1 MAGLARRLWYGDTPA
16 LTADARPTGLTSA
29 ALSLKAGRGIITPRY
44 ERWQDEAWAYWQEL
58 GELYYGVR
66 WLSEMLSRIRLVA
79 ATVPEEPGDEP
90 AMVET
95 GGTPVE
101 LVARFAGGVG
111 GQAEILR
118 RLTVQLSV
126 PGEGWLVG
134 EPAESTDFIGD
145 EFGRPRPAPP
155 TDRWSVRSADEI
167 RTSLRRPGRNGA
179 SVGRRA
185 GSSLLSGRPATDTL
199 IEVVDETQPPS
210 RQVKWRVLADNA
222 LVSRIWNPHDR
233 WWAQPDSPV
242 RHALTTARK
251 LQLANQYIQSQFLSR
266 LASAGVFVI
275 PQEVDFPVS
284 EQFEGM
290 PDAVIREWI
299 ATAETAIQNPGSAAA
314 IVPILM
320 QLPSDLVDRI
330 KHVDF
335 TTTFDQK
342 ALEKREA
349 AVRELATVLD
359 LPAEV
364 LLGMGDSNHWTAWQL
379 EESGL
384 KVHVAPHIETIC
396 HAFTEGWYRPML
408 KEAGE
413 DPAKFLV
420 WYDPSEIV
428 VRPDKSEKVV
438 IAYDRGEASGA
449 SLRREQGLDEGDKPE
464 DEDLKEWALKQLV
477 LGKGGEALVPV
488 AYKEL
493 TGEELDVP
501 ASAPA
506 PAAPVGQDGQG
517 ESTEEEEPD
526 ANERRQPPG
535 TREAPPPAPDQDLP
549 AAATVQRDQHGHL
562 MRMTS
567 PAPPYWPMERR
578 ADGWYIKNVT
588 YWERLPDAQTD
599 AHDRH
604 YAEIAAR
611 MNGGPG

>member
-1 MAGLARRLWYGDTPA
+1 MAGALARLWYGDPPA
-16 LTADARPTGLTSA
+16 LTAAAARPNALTSA
-29 ALSLKAGRGIITPRY
+29 AQSLKAGRGIITPRY
-44 ERWQDEAWAYWQEL
+44 DRWQDEAWAYWQEL

-134 EPAESTDFIGD
+134 EPAAGD
-145 EFGRPRPAPP
+145 RP
-155 TDRWSVRSADEI
+155 DRWSVRSADEI
-167 RTSLRRPGRNGA
+167 RTSLRRPGRNGG

-185 GSSLLSGRPATDTL
+185 GSSLLSGRAATDTL
-199 IEVVDETQPPS
+199 IEVVDETQPPGKQA
-210 RQVKWRVLADNA
+210 RWRVLPDDA
-222 LVSRIWNPHDR
+222 LVNRVWNPHDR

-242 RHALTTARK
+242 RHALSTARK
-251 LQLANQYIQSQFLSR
+251 LQLANQYIQAQFLSR
-266 LASAGVFVI
+266 LASAGLVVI

-284 EQFEGM
+284 EQFEGL

-320 QLPSDLVDRI
+320 QLPSDLVEKI

-335 TTTFDQK
+335 TTAFDQK

-364 LLGMGDSNHWTAWQL
+364 LLGMGDVNHWGQWQL
-379 EESGL
+379 EESGI
-384 KVHVAPHIETIC
+384 KVHIAPRIETIC

-408 KEAGE
+408 AEAGE
-413 DPAKFLV
+413 DPTKFLV

-438 IAYDRGEASGA
+438 IAYDRGEASGSA
-449 SLRREQGLDEGDKPE
+449 LRREQGLDEADKPE

-477 LGKGGEALVPV
+477 LGKGGESLVPV
-488 AYKEL
+488 AFKEL

-501 ASAPA
+501 APAPA
-506 PAAPVGQDGQG
+506 PAAPSSGQDGQG
-517 ESTEEEEPD
+517 NSTPTEEPPD
-526 ANERRQPPG
+526 ANERRSQPD
-535 TREAPPPAPDQDLP
+535 TRENPPPPPDQDLP
-549 AAATVQRDQHGHL
+549 AAATVQRDQHGRL

-567 PAPPYWPMERR
+567 PANPYWPMERR
-578 ADGWYIKNVT
+578 RDGWYIKNVT

-611 MNGGPG
+611 MNGGPGA